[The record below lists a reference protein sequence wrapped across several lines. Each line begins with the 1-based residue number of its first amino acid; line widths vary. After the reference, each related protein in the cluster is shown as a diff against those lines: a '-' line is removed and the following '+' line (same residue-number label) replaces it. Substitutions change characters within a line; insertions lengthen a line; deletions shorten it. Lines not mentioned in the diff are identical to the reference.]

1 MPFVLDNWVVSGWLL
16 ESQATPYAN
25 AVSERL
31 LSDRALAP
39 ASNGMAVATR
49 ESAPFVA
56 MGVAVINPWG
66 CVMAGCRMARHAVP
80 CSPMFKP

>member
-1 MPFVLDNWVVSGWLL
+1 MVSGWLL
-16 ESQATPYAN
+16 ESQGTPYAN

-39 ASNGMAVATR
+39 TSNSMAVATR

-56 MGVAVINPWG
+56 IGVAVINP
-66 CVMAGCRMARHAVP
+66 
-80 CSPMFKP
+80 